1 MDLQSDLHEERWSR
15 AVAAAQLV
23 GLALERDLPH
33 MALAATREAAR
44 SALLALGEGP
54 RRLAGP
60 DLALLRELAAAP
72 PQHMAGRP
80 AERQALVR
88 AALSVLDRLFLP
100 PPSASWR
107 GSPRGVGAGAI
118 APLRASG
125 SPASSPARG
134 PAELC
139 GGAAE
144 TDGSCRWPEGLI
156 SPRRPPTREGPRP
169 RA

>member
-1 MDLQSDLHEERWSR
+1 MDMQSDLHDERWSR

-44 SALLALGEGP
+44 SALLVLAEGP

-88 AALSVLDRLFLP
+88 AALSVLDRLLLP

-107 GSPRGVGAGAI
+107 GPGERRGDATGTADGAGSW
-118 APLRASG
+118 LG
-125 SPASSPARG
+125 G
-134 PAELC
+134 P
-139 GGAAE
+139 
-144 TDGSCRWPEGLI
+144 DPS
-156 SPRRPPTREGPRP
+156 RRPPTREGPRP
-169 RA
+169 LA

>member
-1 MDLQSDLHEERWSR
+1 MDLEPDLHEERWSR
-15 AVAAAQLV
+15 AVAAAEIV
-23 GLALERDLPH
+23 ALALERDLPH
-33 MALAATREAAR
+33 MGLAAAREAAR
-44 SALLALGEGP
+44 SALLELGTSP

-88 AALSVLDRLFLP
+88 AALAILDRLFLP

-107 GSPRGVGAGAI
+107 GPPRGVGAGAI
-118 APLRASG
+118 APPRDPG

-134 PAELC
+134 SGELC
-139 GGAAE
+139 GGVAE
-144 TDGSCRWPEGLI
+144 IDGSGGWPEGLDP
-156 SPRRPPTREGPRP
+156 PRRPPTREGARP
-169 RA
+169 WA

>member
-1 MDLQSDLHEERWSR
+1 MDMQSDLHDERWSR

-44 SALLALGEGP
+44 SALLVLAEGP

-88 AALSVLDRLFLP
+88 AALAILDRLFLP

-107 GSPRGVGAGAI
+107 SPPRGFGSGAI
-118 APLRASG
+118 APPDPG
-125 SPASSPARG
+125 SPVSSPARG
-134 PAELC
+134 LGQRR
-139 GGAAE
+139 GGAIGIDDA
-144 TDGSCRWPEGLI
+144 GGWPEALD
-156 SPRRPPTREGPRP
+156 PLRRPLSEEGPRSW
-169 RA
+169 A

>member
-1 MDLQSDLHEERWSR
+1 MDLEPNLHEERWSR

-23 GLALERDLPH
+23 ALALERDLPH

-44 SALLALGEGP
+44 SALLVQGKGP

-88 AALSVLDRLFLP
+88 AALSVLDRLLLP
-100 PPSASWR
+100 PPGAGWR
-107 GSPRGVGAGAI
+107 LPPRGAGATGI
-118 APLRASG
+118 DG
-125 SPASSPARG
+125 VGGVGG
-134 PAELC
+134 PP
-139 GGAAE
+139 GGL
-144 TDGSCRWPEGLI
+144 GP
-156 SPRRPPTREGPRP
+156 PRRPSPREGPSSW
-169 RA
+169 A